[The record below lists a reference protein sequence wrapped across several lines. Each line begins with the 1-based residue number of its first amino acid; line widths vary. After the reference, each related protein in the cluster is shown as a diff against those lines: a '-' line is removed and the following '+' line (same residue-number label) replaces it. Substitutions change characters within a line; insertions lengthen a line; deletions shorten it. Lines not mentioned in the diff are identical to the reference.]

1 MTTVRRSLEQIE
13 AINSSADWRVYS
25 MRVADKFGDYGLVGV
40 GILEIVDPVRW
51 RIDTFLMSCRVLG
64 RGVETAFLARIV
76 EEARK
81 AGASIVDASYLPTP
95 KNGLASDFL
104 AEHGFRAVGETAW
117 TISADATIDTEAA
130 RRGQGSAN

>member
-1 MTTVRRSLEQIE
+1 
-13 AINSSADWRVYS
+13 
-25 MRVADKFGDYGLVGV
+25 MRVADKFGDYGSSASASWKSWTRSLADRYV
-40 GILEIVDPVRW
+40 LA
-51 RIDTFLMSCRVLG
+51 SCRVLG
-64 RGVETAFLARIV
+64 RGVETVFLARIV

-117 TISADATIDTEAA
+117 TISADATIDTRRPDAA
-130 RRGQGSAN
+130 KAPQTELSQPT